1 MKKTLALLLAGSMVM
16 GLTACASGSSAS
28 STTAAA
34 TTAAAETTAAA
45 AAETTAAAEAPAED
59 YGTYNWNLAM
69 TVAETTTNY
78 KMVEY
83 FANLVKERSGGSINI
98 ELYPGGQLANTTEQ
112 DEACVAGSIEMVTGM
127 TSDLTDFVKEMALFD
142 MPNVFDDIQ
151 HMRNFLESDY
161 AKNQIN
167 EYCEASGIHMLA
179 FSDAGFRQLTTN
191 IPTASV
197 KDLQGQKIRV
207 MTNKYHIAYW
217 NAIGASAVP
226 MQFNELFMGLQ
237 QGTVDGQEN
246 PYMNIVGNNLQ
257 EVQKYVVET
266 NHVGHIIV
274 FFMNN
279 DLYQSL
285 PDNTKALIDECAA
298 EAAEYAKGVAN
309 ESIEKDKQTVLDA
322 GCEIVEFS
330 EEDLAFLREKA
341 QVVYD
346 MVKEDLGEETVK
358 GFQDAIDA
366 ARK

>member
-1 MKKTLALLLAGSMVM
+1 MKKALAVVLAGTMVM
-16 GLTACASGSSAS
+16 SLTACSSGSSATQ
-28 STTAAA
+28 TTAAK
-34 TTAAAETTAAA
+34 AETKTEAK
-45 AAETTAAAEAPAED
+45 AEQAEAED
-59 YGTYNWNLAM
+59 YGDYSWNLAM

-83 FANLVKERSGGSINI
+83 FADKVRERSGGSIDI
-98 ELYPGGQLANTTEQ
+98 TLFPGGQLANTTEQ
-112 DEACVAGSIEMVTGM
+112 DEACISGSIEMVTGM

-142 MPNVFDDIQ
+142 MPNVFDDID
-151 HMRNFLESDY
+151 HMRRFLDGDY

-167 EYCEASGIHMLA
+167 EYCEASGIHMLS

-197 KDLQGQKIRV
+197 ADLASQKIRV

-285 PDNTKALIDECAA
+285 PENTKQLLNECAA
-298 EAAEYAKGVAN
+298 EATEFAKGVAN
-309 ESIEKDKQTVLDA
+309 ESIDLDKQTVTDA
-322 GCEIVEFS
+322 GCQIVEFS
-330 EEDLAFLREKA
+330 DDDLTFLREKA

-346 MVKEDLGEETVK
+346 MVEEDLGADVVK
-358 GFQDAIDA
+358 KFQDAVEA
-366 ARK
+366 AR

>member
-1 MKKTLALLLAGSMVM
+1 MKKTFALLLAGVM
-16 GLTACASGSSAS
+16 ALNLAACSSGDQSAPEATEKTEKTEAVQDGASQG
-28 STTAAA
+28 
-34 TTAAAETTAAA
+34 
-45 AAETTAAAEAPAED
+45 EAGED
-59 YGTYNWNLAM
+59 YGEYNWNLAM

-127 TSDLTDFVKEMALFD
+127 TADLTDFVKEMALFD
-142 MPNVFDDIQ
+142 MPNVFDDID
-151 HMRNFLESDY
+151 HMRRFLDSDY

-191 IPTASV
+191 VPTASV
-197 KDLQGQKIRV
+197 ADLKGQKIRV
-207 MTNKYHIAYW
+207 MTNKYHIGYW

-246 PYMNIVGNNLQ
+246 PYMNIIGNNLQ

-298 EAAEYAKGVAN
+298 EAAEYAKGVAS
-309 ESIEKDKQTVLDA
+309 ESIEADKQAVLDA

-330 EEDLAFLREKA
+330 EEDLAVLRENA

-346 MVKEDLGEETVK
+346 MVKEDVGEDVVK
-358 GFQDAIDA
+358 GFQDAVDA
-366 ARK
+366 ARE

>member
-1 MKKTLALLLAGSMVM
+1 MRKIIALLLAGIMVF
-16 GLTACASGSSAS
+16 GTTACSSVAQDTTDTEIS
-28 STTAAA
+28 EKADST
-34 TTAAAETTAAA
+34 
-45 AAETTAAAEAPAED
+45 ED
-59 YGTYNWNLAM
+59 YGEYNWNLAM

-83 FANLVKERSGGSINI
+83 FADLVRERSGGSINI
-98 ELYPGGQLANTTEQ
+98 ELYPGGQLANSTEQ
-112 DEACVAGSIEMVTGM
+112 NEACISGSIEMITGM

-142 MPNVFDDIQ
+142 MPNVFDDID
-151 HMRNFLESDY
+151 HMRRFLDSDY

-167 EYCEASGIHMLA
+167 EYCEASGVHMLA

-191 IPTASV
+191 VPTASV
-197 KDLQGQKIRV
+197 ADLKGQKIRV

-237 QGTVDGQEN
+237 QGTVDGEEN
-246 PYMNIVGNNLQ
+246 PYMNIIGNNLQ

-285 PDNTKALIDECAA
+285 PDNTKALIDACAA
-298 EAAEYAKGVAN
+298 EAAEYAKDIAS
-309 ESIEKDKQTVLDA
+309 ESIEADKQIALDA
-322 GCEIVEFS
+322 GCEIVEFG
-330 EEDLAFLREKA
+330 EDDLAVLRENA

-346 MVKEDLGEETVK
+346 MVKEDLGEDVVQ
-358 GFQDAIDA
+358 GFQDAVDA
-366 ARK
+366 ARQ

>member
-1 MKKTLALLLAGSMVM
+1 MKKTLALLMAGVM
-16 GLTACASGSSAS
+16 AVSLTACGGSK
-28 STTAAA
+28 
-34 TTAAAETTAAA
+34 AETTAAA
-45 AAETTAAAEAPAED
+45 PAATTAAGAAEAKTEAASEAATED
-59 YGTYNWNLAM
+59 YGTYNWTLAM

-78 KMVEY
+78 KMVEH
-83 FANLVKERSGGSINI
+83 FANLINERSGGSITVD
-98 ELYPGGQLANTTEQ
+98 LYPGGQLANTTEQ
-112 DEACVAGSIEMVTGM
+112 DEACVSGSIDMVTGM
-127 TSDLTDFVKEMALFD
+127 TADLTDFVKEMALFD
-142 MPNVFDDIQ
+142 MPNMFDNIE
-151 HMRNFLESDY
+151 HMRNFLEGDY

-167 EYCEASGIHMLA
+167 AYCENSGIHMLA

-191 IPTASV
+191 IPTKSV
-197 KDLQGQKIRV
+197 ADLAAQKIRV

-285 PDNTKALIDECAA
+285 PDNTKALVDECAA
-298 EAAEYAKGVAN
+298 EAAEFAKGVAN
-309 ESIEKDKQTVLDA
+309 ESIELDKQTCIDG
-322 GCEIVEFS
+322 GCEIVTFS
-330 EEDLAFLREKA
+330 DEDLAFLREKA

-346 MVKEDLGEETVK
+346 MVEEDLGADVVK
-358 GFQDAIDA
+358 GFQDAIEA

>member
-1 MKKTLALLLAGSMVM
+1 MKKLVSLAM
-16 GLTACASGSSAS
+16 
-28 STTAAA
+28 AAA
-34 TTAAAETTAAA
+34 MTLSLAAAPAF
-45 AAETTAAAEAPAED
+45 AAEED
-59 YGTYNWNLAM
+59 YGEYNWTLAM
-69 TVAETTTNY
+69 TVSETTTNY

-83 FANLVKERSGGSINI
+83 FANLVNEKSNGSITI
-98 ELYPGGQLANTTEQ
+98 DLYPGGQLANTTEQ
-112 DEACVAGSIEMVTGM
+112 DEAVVAGSIDMVTGM
-127 TSDLTDFVKEMALFD
+127 TADLTDFVKEMALFD
-142 MPNVFDDIQ
+142 MPNVFDSID
-151 HMRNFLESDY
+151 HMRNFLEGDY
-161 AKNQIN
+161 AKTQIN
-167 EYCEASGIHMLA
+167 EYCEASGIHMIA

-191 IPTASV
+191 VETKTV
-197 KDLQGQKIRV
+197 EDLKNQKIRV

-217 NAIGASAVP
+217 NEVANAVP

-298 EAAEYAKGVAN
+298 EAAEFAKGVAN
-309 ESIEKDKQTVLDA
+309 ESIELDKQTVVDA
-322 GCEIVEFS
+322 GCEIVTFS
-330 EEDLAFLREKA
+330 DEDLATLREKA

-346 MVKEDLGEETVK
+346 MVREDLGDDTVQQ
-358 GFQDAIDA
+358 FMDAIDA
-366 ARK
+366 AR

>member
-1 MKKTLALLLAGSMVM
+1 MKKTLAILLAGTIAVS
-16 GLTACASGSSAS
+16 LTACSSGSSSSSA

-34 TTAAAETTAAA
+34 AETAAAEG
-45 AAETTAAAEAPAED
+45 AAEEVTED
-59 YGTYNWNLAM
+59 YGDYSWSLAM

-78 KMVEY
+78 KMCEY
-83 FANLVKERSGGSINI
+83 FADLVREKSGGSIDI
-98 ELYPGGQLANTTEQ
+98 ELYPGGQLANMTEQ

-142 MPNVFDDIQ
+142 MPNVFDDID

-167 EYCEASGIHMLA
+167 EYCEASGIHMIC

-191 IPTASV
+191 VPTASV
-197 KDLQGQKIRV
+197 ADLAGQKIRV

-217 NAIGASAVP
+217 NEIGASAVP

-298 EAAEYAKGVAN
+298 EASEYAKGVAN
-309 ESIEKDKQTVLDA
+309 ESIDADKQTVLDA

-330 EEDLAFLREKA
+330 EDDLAFLREKA

-346 MVKEDLGEETVK
+346 MVEEDLGADVVK
-358 GFQDAIDA
+358 GFQDAVEA
-366 ARK
+366 ARQ

>member
-1 MKKTLALLLAGSMVM
+1 MKKALSMLLAGTMAMSLV
-16 GLTACASGSSAS
+16 ACSSGNSSS
-28 STTAAA
+28 SNPAD
-34 TTAAAETTAAA
+34 TTAAA
-45 AAETTAAAEAPAED
+45 AAEDTKAEGGDTAAPGDSED
-59 YGTYNWNLAM
+59 YGDYSWNLAM
-69 TVAETTTNY
+69 TVSETTTNY

-83 FANLVKERSGGSINI
+83 FANLVKEKTNGSINI

-112 DEACVAGSIEMVTGM
+112 DEACVSGSIEMVTGL
-127 TSDLTDFVKEMALFD
+127 TADLTGFVKEMALFD
-142 MPNVFDDIQ
+142 MPNVFDDID
-151 HMRNFLESDY
+151 HMRNFLEGDY
-161 AKNQIN
+161 AKKQIN

-179 FSDAGFRQLTTN
+179 FSDAGFRELTTN
-191 IPTASV
+191 VPTKSV
-197 KDLQGQKIRV
+197 ADLAGQKIRV

-285 PDNTKALIDECAA
+285 PDNTKALLDECAA
-298 EAAEYAKGVAN
+298 EAAEDAKGVAS
-309 ESIEKDKQTVLDA
+309 ESIEQDKKTVEDA
-322 GCEIVEFS
+322 GCEIVQFS
-330 EEDLAFLREKA
+330 DDDLAVLRDKA

-346 MVKEDLGEETVK
+346 MVKEDLGDDVVQ
-358 GFQDAIDA
+358 GFLDAVDA

>member
-1 MKKTLALLLAGSMVM
+1 
-16 GLTACASGSSAS
+16 
-28 STTAAA
+28 
-34 TTAAAETTAAA
+34 
-45 AAETTAAAEAPAED
+45 
-59 YGTYNWNLAM
+59 M

-83 FANLVKERSGGSINI
+83 FANLVKEKSGGSINI

-112 DEACVAGSIEMVTGM
+112 DEAGVSGSIEMVTGM
-127 TSDLTDFVKEMALFD
+127 TSDLTDFVKEMAMFD
-142 MPNVFDDIQ
+142 MPNIFDDID

-197 KDLQGQKIRV
+197 ADLNGQKIRV

-285 PDNTKALIDECAA
+285 PDHTKALIDECAA
-298 EAAEYAKGVAN
+298 EAAEYAKGVAS

-322 GCEIVEFS
+322 GC
-330 EEDLAFLREKA
+330 LRHGKRRPWR
-341 QVVYD
+341 
-346 MVKEDLGEETVK
+346 GC
-358 GFQDAIDA
+358 GSGIPGCS
-366 ARK
+366 

>member
-1 MKKTLALLLAGSMVM
+1 MKKALSLLLAGTMVM
-16 GLTACASGSSAS
+16 SLTACSSGTAAPEK
-28 STTAAA
+28 TTAAQ
-34 TTAAAETTAAA
+34 AETTAAV
-45 AAETTAAAEAPAED
+45 AETTAAAAEAPAED
-59 YGTYNWNLAM
+59 YGEYSWNLAM

-83 FANLVKERSGGSINI
+83 FANLVKEKSGGSINI

-112 DEACVAGSIEMVTGM
+112 DEACISGSIEMVTGM
-127 TSDLTDFVKEMALFD
+127 TSDLTDFVKEMAMFD
-142 MPNVFDDIQ
+142 MPNVFDDID

-161 AKNQIN
+161 AKKQIN

-179 FSDAGFRQLTTN
+179 FSDAGFRELTTN

-197 KDLQGQKIRV
+197 ADLKGQKIRV

-217 NAIGASAVP
+217 NEVGASAVP

-298 EAAEYAKGVAN
+298 EAAEYAKGVAS

-322 GCEIVEFS
+322 GCEIIEFS
-330 EEDLAFLREKA
+330 NDDLTFLRDKA

-346 MVKEDLGEETVK
+346 MVKEDLGEDVVQ
-358 GFQDAIDA
+358 GFQDAVAA

>member
-1 MKKTLALLLAGSMVM
+1 MKKTLALLLAGTMVM
-16 GLTACASGSSAS
+16 SLTACSSGSS
-28 STTAAA
+28 TPA
-34 TTAAAETTAAA
+34 TTAAPAPA
-45 AAETTAAAEAPAED
+45 AAETEAAGGEAEAPAED
-59 YGTYNWNLAM
+59 YGEYSWNLAM

-78 KMVEY
+78 KMTEY
-83 FANLVKERSGGSINI
+83 FANLVNERSGGSINI

-112 DEACVAGSIEMVTGM
+112 DEACVSGSIEMVTGM

-142 MPNVFDDIQ
+142 MPNVFDDID

-191 IPTASV
+191 VPTASV
-197 KDLQGQKIRV
+197 ADLKGQKIRV

-217 NAIGASAVP
+217 NEIGASAVP

-285 PDNTKALIDECAA
+285 PENTKALIDECAA
-298 EAAEYAKGVAN
+298 EAVEYAKGVAN
-309 ESIEKDKQTVLDA
+309 ESIDLDKQTVMDA
-322 GCEIVEFS
+322 GCEIVQFS
-330 EEDLAFLREKA
+330 DEDLAFLREKA

-346 MVKEDLGEETVK
+346 MVEEDLGEETVQ
-358 GFQDAIDA
+358 GFLDAIDA
-366 ARK
+366 ARQ

>member
-1 MKKTLALLLAGSMVM
+1 MKKALSVLLVGALATSLV
-16 GLTACASGSSAS
+16 ACSTGKTSETKSAS
-28 STTAAA
+28 ETLTTA
-34 TTAAAETTAAA
+34 TTAGAEQDQQT
-45 AAETTAAAEAPAED
+45 EGSDD
-59 YGTYNWNLAM
+59 YGEYNWNLAM
-69 TVAETTTNY
+69 TVSETTTNY

-83 FANLVKERSGGSINI
+83 FANLVKEKTNGSINI
-98 ELYPGGQLANTTEQ
+98 ELFPGGQLANTTEQ
-112 DEACVAGSIEMVTGM
+112 DEACVSGSIEMVTGM
-127 TSDLTDFVKEMALFD
+127 TADLTDFVKEMALFD
-142 MPNVFDDIQ
+142 MPNVFDNID
-151 HMRNFLESDY
+151 HMRNFLEGDY
-161 AKNQIN
+161 AKTKIN

-179 FSDAGFRQLTTN
+179 FSDAGFRELTTN
-191 IPTASV
+191 VPTSSV
-197 KDLQGQKIRV
+197 ADLKGQKIRV

-285 PDNTKALIDECAA
+285 PDNTKALLTECAN
-298 EAAEYAKGVAN
+298 EAAEYAKGVAA
-309 ESIEKDKQTVLDA
+309 ESIEKDKKTVEDA
-322 GCEIVEFS
+322 GCQIVQFND
-330 EEDLAFLREKA
+330 EDLSFLRDKA

-346 MVKEDLGEETVK
+346 MVKEDLGEDTVQ
-358 GFQDAIDA
+358 GFMDAVDA
-366 ARK
+366 AR